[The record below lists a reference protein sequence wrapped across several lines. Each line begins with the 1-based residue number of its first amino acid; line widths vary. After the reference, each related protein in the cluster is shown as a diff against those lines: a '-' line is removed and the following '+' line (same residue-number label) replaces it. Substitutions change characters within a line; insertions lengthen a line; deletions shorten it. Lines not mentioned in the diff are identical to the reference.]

1 VRGARPG
8 GVTLNSR
15 NKLAP
20 GGQADALRAFAE
32 ALLPYLREHL
42 QPATPKPEFYSQ
54 LDSPLGKRRHLEA
67 ARRGALRATKVGRL
81 VLARRDDVDA
91 FIAAHDVTGAERGH
105 AEEDILSDW
114 GLRSGR
120 PR

>member
-1 VRGARPG
+1 MS
-8 GVTLNSR
+8 N
-15 NKLAP
+15 NDKLAS
-20 GGQADALRAFAE
+20 GSLADVLRAFAE

-42 QPATPKPEFYSQ
+42 QPTTPKPEFYSQ

-67 ARRGALRATKVGRL
+67 ARRGTLRATKVGRL
-81 VLARRDDVDA
+81 VLARREDVDA
-91 FIAAHDVTGAERGH
+91 FIDAQGSAGAKQGH
-105 AEEDILSDW
+105 VDEDILSDW